1 MLDRDEIHMAVDL
14 HRRSYKLL
22 RWLSTAMSKG
32 FIQFDRA
39 HDYLDEFAAA
49 REWIERHF
57 LNLPPSCRPALEQ
70 VEPFSRFFATYL
82 TTSFDLVEKP
92 LKRVASECGCWCP
105 ICTYLVSA
113 PQLRAKK
120 VSRHDKTRARKL
132 KLAVL
137 QRLAQEHDIHLDL
150 QKAEQFLESDC
161 GPHISMVTYGQ
172 QLVARTLG
180 KSEGPS
186 VLALWRELAWEKT
199 GAPKKNFH
207 LEADDILDAERVVV
221 GKIVTI

>member
-1 MLDRDEIHMAVDL
+1 MAVDL

-22 RWLSTAMSKG
+22 RWLSTAISKG
-32 FIQFDRA
+32 FIQFDRGA

-92 LKRVASECGCWCP
+92 QKRVASECGCWCP

-120 VSRHDKTRARKL
+120 VSRHNKTRARKL

-150 QKAEQFLESDC
+150 QKAEQLLDSDH
-161 GPHISMVTYGQ
+161 GPDISMVTYGQ
-172 QLVARTLG
+172 QLVARTQG
-180 KSEGPS
+180 RSEGPA
-186 VLALWRELAWEKT
+186 VLALWREIAWERT
-199 GAPKKNFH
+199 GAPKKNFQ
-207 LEADDILDAERVVV
+207 LEAADILAAEKTV
-221 GKIVTI
+221 IQTILVT